1 MDAGKRMGCR
11 LVLTDRR
18 LLEIGGVK
26 DAVRFDEDAAV
37 LTTEQGTL
45 TVEGAELHVRVLD
58 PEAGQVVLE
67 GRVDS
72 VYYENAEATPEKR
85 SLFGKLFR

>member
-1 MDAGKRMGCR
+1 MDAGKRMGSR

-45 TVEGAELHVRVLD
+45 TVEGSELHVRVLD

-72 VYYENAEATPEKR
+72 VYYENADEPTEKR
-85 SLFGKLFR
+85 GLFGKLFH